1 MPRGGAPGVRRG
13 HLQLAPLHAQ
23 PQPEAAG
30 VLCARSRAA
39 PRSRPAGPQVRE
51 VIDMRQTLAFFVV
64 ALSIGTAAHADAPL
78 RGDPE
83 AGRSLFRTEC
93 SACHSFDGK
102 GFPGWKAAHP
112 DRPLPDL
119 SNTAFL
125 VTRSDEELHAVMT
138 TGMAQGERWIPGH
151 AFASLGPLDRWNIV
165 QWLRSRSLRVEDFF
179 PSVAKFTAKEFQI
192 DSPGSDRL
200 EAMGIGPDEMRVV
213 VLTAYRGSRKPNE
226 PIRLVPWTPV
236 ELDLLKASDRLGHL
250 TFMDIQAPRTGEVI
264 HVGFAFDLD
273 GKLAAVRVRHDDPAR
288 RSQYQAYE
296 KALSAFV
303 GQQVRTATQLS
314 APRGLS
320 DGVQWAQVVSR
331 AVSLSAEAILMFE
344 KAERARTAFDL

>member
-1 MPRGGAPGVRRG
+1 
-13 HLQLAPLHAQ
+13 
-23 PQPEAAG
+23 
-30 VLCARSRAA
+30 
-39 PRSRPAGPQVRE
+39 
-51 VIDMRQTLAFFVV
+51 MRQALAILVV
-64 ALSIGTAAHADAPL
+64 ALSIGSVARADSPL

-119 SNTAFL
+119 SHTAFL
-125 VTRSDEELHAVMT
+125 VTRTDDELHAAMT

-151 AFASLGPLDRWNIV
+151 AFPNLSALDRWNIV

-179 PSVAKFTAKEFQI
+179 PGAAKFTAKEFRI

-200 EAMGIGPDEMRVV
+200 KTMGIGADEMRVV
-213 VLTAYRGSRKPNE
+213 VLTAYRGSRTTNE
-226 PIRLVPWTPV
+226 PVRLVPWTPV

-250 TFMDIQAPRTGEVI
+250 TFMDLQAPRTGEVI
-264 HVGFAFDLD
+264 HVGFAFDLE
-273 GKLAAVRVRHDDPAR
+273 GKLVVVRVRRDDPAR
-288 RSQYQAYE
+288 SKQYEAYE

-303 GQQVRTATQLS
+303 GQTARTATQLS
-314 APRGLS
+314 APRSLA
-320 DGVQWAQVVSR
+320 DGAEWAKIVSR
-331 AVSLSAEAILMFE
+331 AVSLSAEGILMFE